1 MLKDVD
7 VPVSICAEA
16 EETIYVSDPIRG
28 KAARRRE
35 GRDLHFQA
43 DTQHRGKWHG
53 KREATSR
60 PTEWE
65 SNIIH
70 VKIRGRPG
78 RKASSL
84 LTTPHAPWTPNWRQ
98 NAPAAKRALNELGRI
113 QRGMKAISREK
124 VRPYPRD
131 VLP

>member
-1 MLKDVD
+1 MVKDIY

-28 KAARRRE
+28 KTARRRE

-43 DTQHRGKWHG
+43 DTQHQGKWHG
-53 KREATSR
+53 KREETSR

-70 VKIRGRPG
+70 VRIRGQTVR
-78 RKASSL
+78 RK
-84 LTTPHAPWTPNWRQ
+84 
-98 NAPAAKRALNELGRI
+98 
-113 QRGMKAISREK
+113 K
-124 VRPYPRD
+124 VRSSPHPMR
-131 VLP
+131 LEHRIGGRTRQLKER

>member
-1 MLKDVD
+1 MVKDIY

-35 GRDLHFQA
+35 GRYLHFRA
-43 DTQHRGKWHG
+43 DTQHQGKWRGKQ
-53 KREATSR
+53 EATSR

-78 RKASSL
+78 RRKQVRSSPHPMRL
-84 LTTPHAPWTPNWRQ
+84 EHRIGGRTPQLKER
-98 NAPAAKRALNELGRI
+98 
-113 QRGMKAISREK
+113 
-124 VRPYPRD
+124 
-131 VLP
+131 